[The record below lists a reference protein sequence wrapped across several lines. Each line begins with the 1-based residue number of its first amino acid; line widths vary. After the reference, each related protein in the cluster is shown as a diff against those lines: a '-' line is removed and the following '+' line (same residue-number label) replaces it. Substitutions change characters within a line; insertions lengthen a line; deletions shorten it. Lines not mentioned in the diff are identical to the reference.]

1 MLVSLYVFLLIISYR
16 HVIIQLA
23 ENLCEEMAPS
33 TLGPVVILQDK
44 LALKYEICSIRLPI
58 DMSLGDTTIPTTWS
72 GTGDHGLGKPHSCIV
87 LSVEESS
94 KDESRYELEV
104 LVLRT
109 FGVGGRAKVKNSPHN
124 HLLLPLPC
132 AGTPLSTP
140 VGFGAPLVSPR
151 FQSLKETWL
160 VARVVRIEVLAQ
172 SKVSQ
177 TSLGYIKPL
186 AKVS

>member
-1 MLVSLYVFLLIISYR
+1 MLVSLHVFLLIISYR
-16 HVIIQLA
+16 HVRFQLA
-23 ENLCEEMAPS
+23 ENLREEMAPS

-44 LALKYEICSIRLPI
+44 LPLKYEICSIRLPI
-58 DMSLGDTTIPTTWS
+58 DMPLGDTTNPTTWS
-72 GTGDHGLGKPHSCIV
+72 GTGDHGLGKPHSCIVLSMKIV

-104 LVLRT
+104 LVLRS
-109 FGVGGRAKVKNSPHN
+109 FGVGGRAKVIKNSPHN

-140 VGFGAPLVSPR
+140 VGFGAPLVS
-151 FQSLKETWL
+151 QETWL

-172 SKVSQ
+172 SKVSH
-177 TSLGYIKPL
+177 TSLG
-186 AKVS
+186 